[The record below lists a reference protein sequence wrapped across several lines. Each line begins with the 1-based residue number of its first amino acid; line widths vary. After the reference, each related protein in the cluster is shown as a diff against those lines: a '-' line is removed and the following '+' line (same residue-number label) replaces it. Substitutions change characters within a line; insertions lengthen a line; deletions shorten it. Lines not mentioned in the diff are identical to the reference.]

1 MMERI
6 AVRSKT
12 LNGTTKKKWM
22 IFSLIAVVIVF
33 SGVFYVYKTKQSVNK
48 ETVIQ
53 TSTIGTGNIILSA
66 TGLGTLIPGQ
76 EVSFGFKEEGQVSE
90 VLATLGEKVE
100 AGQVLARLD
109 SKTLELQ
116 YKQAEG
122 NVAVL
127 SSPAEI
133 ASAEQAVQ
141 DAKASLATAKDDLQ
155 FLIGPDLFVAEQ
167 KLADTQQGLE
177 AAKAAVA
184 KDASDANKQ
193 KLSAAESELADAQKT
208 VEYAFKNYSNSYTLQ
223 TFTYPIR
230 NDKGVTKRREL
241 IAPTDAELLAARAAY
256 ELAGTNLSD
265 AQNYLDVL
273 NGLKTIQDVPTSSVT
288 SITAANLALDS
299 AKAALDATE
308 LIAPI
313 SGTITSMDLSA
324 GEDIGTS
331 AIITISNMN
340 QPYTLD
346 ASLDETDW
354 DKAKIGYT
362 ATVTF
367 DLLPDKNYSGKIIQV
382 YPKLDDSSGTSMVHI
397 VLQLD
402 DTINVDLPV
411 GSTASVDVTGGE
423 ALNVVLVPLSALK
436 EVESGKYMVYL
447 MKNGK
452 PVEQQVE
459 IGLQDILYAEVKSG
473 LKRGDVVL
481 TNATTVNQ

>member
-1 MMERI
+1 M
-6 AVRSKT
+6 RSKT
-12 LNGTTKKKWM
+12 LKRTMKNSWM

-33 SGVFYVYKTKQSVNK
+33 SAGFYAYNTRQSVSK
-48 ETVIQ
+48 ENVPQ

-66 TGLGTLIPGQ
+66 TGLATLVPGQ
-76 EVSFGFKEEGQVSE
+76 EVSFGFKQSGQVSE

-109 SKTLELQ
+109 STTLGLQ

-122 NVAVL
+122 NVAAL

-155 FLIGPDLFVAEQ
+155 FLIGPEVFVAEQ
-167 KLADTQQGLE
+167 KLAEAQQGLE
-177 AAKAAVA
+177 EAKAAVA
-184 KDASDANKQ
+184 KDTSDANKQ
-193 KLSAAESELADAQKT
+193 KLSAAETAIAEAQKT
-208 VEYAFKNYSNSYTLQ
+208 VDYAYTNYSNSYTLQ

-256 ELAGTNLSD
+256 ELATTNLND
-265 AQNYLDVL
+265 AENYLEVL
-273 NGLKTIQDVPTSSVT
+273 TGTEKLEDVPTSSVT
-288 SITAANLALDS
+288 SITEAKLALDS

-313 SGTITSMDLSA
+313 SGTITSIDLNPS
-324 GEDIGTS
+324 EDVGTS
-331 AIITISNMN
+331 AVVTISNMD

-362 ATVTF
+362 ASVTF
-367 DLLPDKNYSGKIIQV
+367 DLLPDENYSGKIIQV

-397 VLQLD
+397 LLQLD
-402 DTINVDLPV
+402 KPISADLPV

-423 ALNVVLVPLSALK
+423 ALNVVLVPVTALK
-436 EVESGKYMVYL
+436 AVKSGKYVVYV
-447 MKNGK
+447 MKNGN

-459 IGLQDILYAEVKSG
+459 VGLQDILNAEVKSG
-473 LKRGDVVL
+473 LKKGDVVL
-481 TNATTVNQ
+481 TDATAVNQ